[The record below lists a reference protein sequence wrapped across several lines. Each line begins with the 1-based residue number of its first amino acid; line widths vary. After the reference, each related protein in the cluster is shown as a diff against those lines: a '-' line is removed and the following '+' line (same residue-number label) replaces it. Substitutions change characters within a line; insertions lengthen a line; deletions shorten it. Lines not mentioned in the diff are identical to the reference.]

1 MKTDDL
7 INMLSTGVEPIQHHT
22 NEKRIIQALLAGA
35 AISFLLLIAIYGI
48 RPDLRAVSTSFAF
61 WMKLGV
67 PLTSAIMALM
77 FVITLS
83 YPGKFPK
90 LDYWVLSLPVVALW
104 IWAISTWVSAD
115 ASHHADMVWGNT
127 WRVCILNITFLAM
140 PVGALTWLALRSL
153 APTQPVLTG
162 AIAGWLAG
170 STGASIYALHCPE
183 TAAPFLAVWYV
194 LGMLVP
200 TAIMAYVGHRSLRW
214 CSLQGDWAQRPH

>member
-1 MKTDDL
+1 MKTDEL
-7 INMLSTGVEPIQHHT
+7 IKMLSTGVEPVAQHA
-22 NEKRIIQALLAGA
+22 NEKGIAQALLAGA
-35 AISFLLLIAIYGI
+35 AISFLLLITIYGI

-67 PLTSAIMALM
+67 PLASALMALT
-77 FVITLS
+77 FVTTLS

-90 LDYWVLSLPVVALW
+90 VSYWVLSLPVLALW
-104 IWAISTWVSAD
+104 IWAISTWVGAD
-115 ASHHADMVWGNT
+115 ASQHAGMVWGKT
-127 WRVCILNITFLAM
+127 WRVCIMNITFLAV
-140 PVGALTWLALRSL
+140 PVGGLTLLALRNL

-162 AIAGWLAG
+162 AMAGWLAG

-183 TAAPFLAVWYV
+183 MAAPFLAIWYV

-214 CSLQGDWAQRPH
+214 